1 MLSGSVQPKEGH
13 SAEEEPEYR
22 QHSVVPERVQRSTP
36 HCEDCAQVEEGSD
49 VQADPE
55 GEDVLMEDFAL
66 NSVLA
71 RLVERAKTRTFG
83 VLANEERQMLIRHGY
98 LLALDELLS
107 ELTLE
112 EEIHQEEMESAKER
126 EFRRNAERG
135 YQDPFVDEA
144 EREQAKGEAWAKEPT
159 RVIRHHPGLC
169 GNPHCEEDRLEAKR
183 AVDRLAKMDSREV
196 TEPEDEVDLDII
208 EAQDM
213 VEDY

>member
-36 HCEDCAQVEEGSD
+36 HREDCAQVEEGSD

-112 EEIHQEEMESAKER
+112 EEIHNEEM
-126 EFRRNAERG
+126 
-135 YQDPFVDEA
+135 
-144 EREQAKGEAWAKEPT
+144 
-159 RVIRHHPGLC
+159 
-169 GNPHCEEDRLEAKR
+169 
-183 AVDRLAKMDSREV
+183 
-196 TEPEDEVDLDII
+196 
-208 EAQDM
+208 
-213 VEDY
+213 